1 MLQWALKIIKIN
13 SSEVVISKSSMV
25 ESNGHFQANI
35 QKYVVLG
42 ARATLVYITQ
52 GHNKMT
58 V

>member
-1 MLQWALKIIKIN
+1 
-13 SSEVVISKSSMV
+13 MV